1 MGGSTKRDLADSV
14 KFLLRPAAVTD
25 IRATRDYYAQ
35 ADAGLDEEFA
45 DELDRLFARLEA
57 FPLSAQIVVGYEPVR
72 RALLRRF
79 PYAVFYRFTEPDRID
94 VLRIV
99 HTTRSSD
106 TSPTS
111 R

>member
-1 MGGSTKRDLADSV
+1 V
-14 KFLLRPAAVTD
+14 KLLLRPAAVAD
-25 IRATRDYYAQ
+25 IRAARDYYEQGGAR
-35 ADAGLDEEFA
+35 LDEKFA

-57 FPLSAQIVVGYEPVR
+57 FPRSAQAVVGYEPVR

-79 PYAVFYRFTEPDRID
+79 PYAVFYRLTEPDRID
-94 VLRIV
+94 VLRII

-106 TSPTS
+106 TWPRS